1 MRVAP
6 VSADLLIKAAIALAV
21 VGVVWYSVKKVGDK
35 ITGVTDS
42 VSQGAQEAW
51 RLTGQGAEYLWDLG
65 GSAAQAVNPVN
76 LVPTIGAA
84 VGIPRTSVSE
94 CARAINEGRTWDAS
108 FACDAATFLRYTV
121 GMQTT
126 IDSSKF

>member
-65 GSAAQAVNPVN
+65 GSAAQAVNPLNQENVIYQTAN
-76 LVPTIGAA
+76 AAGGAFVSPTGPGRNAD
-84 VGIPRTSVSE
+84 GSWTLGGWLYD
-94 CARAINEGRTWDAS
+94 INPFEKK
-108 FACDAATFLRYTV
+108 Y
-121 GMQTT
+121 QP
-126 IDSSKF
+126 